1 MDIFSENILK
11 VNRDQ
16 KGQSLISFP
25 SSYTIIDLETT
36 GLSPSFD
43 HIIEVAGVK
52 VQNNQIVD
60 TFSSLVGNGGH
71 IFIDSFITDLT
82 GITQSMVDNAPH
94 ISTVL
99 PAYLDFVSDDVI
111 VGHNVN
117 FDINFIY
124 DNSESPFRN
133 NFVDTMRISR
143 RLHPEIS
150 HHRLP
155 DLCVRY
161 GVDYSNAHRA
171 LGDCKC
177 TFSCYNSL
185 QTDILET
192 HGSFDA
198 FIDFCRISSR
208 GVRASDI
215 TSTVDSFDKSHPLY
229 GKECVFTGKLER
241 MTRKEA
247 MQIVVNYGGVN
258 RDTVTQNTNFLVLG
272 NNDYCTSI
280 KGGKSSKQKKAEKLK
295 LSGFDIEIIPEN
307 IFYDMI
313 SD

>member
-150 HHRLP
+150 HHRLS

-185 QTDILET
+185 QTVILET

-229 GKECVFTGKLER
+229 GNECVFTGKLER

-247 MQIVVNYGGVN
+247 MQIVVNYG
-258 RDTVTQNTNFLVLG
+258 
-272 NNDYCTSI
+272 
-280 KGGKSSKQKKAEKLK
+280 
-295 LSGFDIEIIPEN
+295 
-307 IFYDMI
+307 
-313 SD
+313 